1 MKCLQVIA
9 LIILISYSSIEAAKS
24 YNPTMINCYIRH
36 LKNANELGDD
46 IQELENGNSETN
58 CDEIINNM
66 KTQLIRETIKNI
78 HKRLNISNKKQCVG
92 DNLKENKILNKTFK
106 VVVYEV
112 LQESTGK
119 NYENEVREANDKLEN
134 VIEDSATYCLFKE
147 DFGELFDELFTDSS
161 EEDDLE
167 ADYCARK
174 HVLDNN
180 LLDTSVYTLKV
191 NPNNINTE
199 NVNCVEKLKE
209 VIKKI
214 EDDLAEGMKKDE
226 PEMANKNLECRLNA
240 FRGDNTYD
248 KMIATFF
255 FSEINMTEEQ
265 KEIEKKKFIIF
276 MGKLAFKAAE
286 CEE

>member
-1 MKCLQVIA
+1 
-9 LIILISYSSIEAAKS
+9 
-24 YNPTMINCYIRH
+24 MINCYIRH
-36 LKNANELGDD
+36 LKSENEINNE

-58 CDEIINNM
+58 CDELIRNM
-66 KTQLIRETIKNI
+66 KTQLIKETIKNI
-78 HKRLNISNKKQCVG
+78 HKRLDITNKKLCVSN
-92 DNLKENKILNKTFK
+92 NLMENKVVIKTFK

-112 LQESTGK
+112 LQESTGQ
-119 NYENEVREANDKLEN
+119 NYNTEIKEANDKLEN
-134 VIEDSATYCLFKE
+134 VIEDSATYCIFKE

-161 EEDDLE
+161 EEEDLE

-191 NPNNINTE
+191 NPNNVNAE
-199 NVNCVEKLKE
+199 NVNCEEKLKE
-209 VIKKI
+209 VIKKL
-214 EDDLAEGMKKDE
+214 EDDLAEGMKKEE
-226 PEMANKNLECRLNA
+226 PEMDNKHLECRLNA

-248 KMIATFF
+248 KLIATFF

-265 KEIEKKKFIIF
+265 KETEKKKYIIL